1 MVALKHLY
9 DGRKMFTKNVF
20 MTDTEMKK
28 RMSLYLTPSLKKQLE
43 ALAKA
48 KSRTMSNMVEVLI
61 IEAVEK
67 AKANKEI

>member
-1 MVALKHLY
+1 
-9 DGRKMFTKNVF
+9 MFTINIF

-43 ALAKA
+43 ILAKTR
-48 KSRTMSNMVEVLI
+48 KRTMSNMVEVLI

-67 AKANKEI
+67 AKANNEM

>member
-1 MVALKHLY
+1 
-9 DGRKMFTKNVF
+9 